1 MDIEILPIEK
11 ENMKS
16 KDILKDPDSLG
27 FGNYFT
33 DRMFVVKWTE
43 DKGWHDAKIKKYED
57 FVFDPA
63 TLVLHYGQEI
73 FEGLKAFRSKNG
85 DILLFRPWENVKRMN
100 RSAERMSMPTMKEE
114 DMLEAIVELV
124 KLEKDWVPDKRGA
137 SLYIRPTMIATEKGL
152 GVRPSKEYIF
162 FIILSPSGPY
172 FKEGFKPITLLA
184 TDKYVR
190 AVPGGVGEAKTGG
203 NYAASLKAKKL
214 AKNYGCAEV
223 LWLDA
228 YNKKFIEEVGA
239 MNIAFV
245 INDVITT
252 PRLDGSILHGIT
264 RKSVLEMGKKLGF
277 KVSEREIS
285 IHEIMEGAQNGS
297 VTECFGLG
305 TAASIAPVG
314 EIKYLHYEETGENI
328 TSVKFGDKPGKIA
341 ERLYKELQD
350 IQYGEKEPPFEGWI
364 LKIE

>member
-1 MDIEILPIEK
+1 MEIEIVPINES
-11 ENMKS
+11 ELKS
-16 KDILKDPDSLG
+16 KEVLKQPDSLG

-33 DRMFVVKWTE
+33 NRMFVVKWNE
-43 DKGWHDAKIKKYED
+43 GKGWHDAKIKKYED
-57 FVFDPA
+57 FQMDPA

-85 DILLFRPWENVKRMN
+85 EILLFRPKENIKRMN
-100 RSAERMSMPTMKEE
+100 RSAERMSMPQMDEK
-114 DMLEAIVELV
+114 DMLDAIIKLVE
-124 KLEKDWVPDKRGA
+124 LEKDWVPKEKGA
-137 SLYIRPTMIATEKGL
+137 SLYIRPTMIATEIGL
-152 GVRPSKEYIF
+152 GVRPSSEYLF
-162 FIILSPSGPY
+162 YLILSPSGPY
-172 FKEGFKPITLLA
+172 FKEGFKPISLLA

-214 AKNYGCAEV
+214 AKDYGCKEV

-245 INDVITT
+245 INDVVTT

-264 RKSVLEMGKKLGF
+264 RKSVLQLSKKLGL

-285 IHEIMEGAQNGS
+285 IHEIFEGAQNGI

-305 TAASIAPVG
+305 TAASIAPVK
-314 EIKYLHYEETGENI
+314 EIKYLHYTDKGEQLK
-328 TSVKFGDKPGKIA
+328 SVKFGDEPGEIA
-341 ERLYKELQD
+341 KLLYGELQA
-350 IQYGEKEPPFEGWI
+350 IQYGEKEPPFEDWI
-364 LKIE
+364 VKI

>member
-1 MDIEILPIEK
+1 MDIEIIPIDES
-11 ENMKS
+11 ELKS
-16 KDILKDPDSLG
+16 KSILEHPESLG

-33 DRMFVVKWTE
+33 DRMFVVKWNE
-43 DKGWHDAKIKKYED
+43 KNGWHDAKIKKYED
-57 FVFDPA
+57 FKMDPA

-73 FEGLKAFRSKNG
+73 FEGLKAFKGKNG
-85 DILLFRPWENVKRMN
+85 DILLFRPLENVKRMN
-100 RSAERMSMPTMKEE
+100 RSAERMSMPIMDENE
-114 DMLEAIVELV
+114 MLEAIVKLV
-124 KLEKDWVPDKRGA
+124 ELEKDWVPDAKGA
-137 SLYIRPTMIATEKGL
+137 SLYIRPTMIATEIGL
-152 GVRPSKEYIF
+152 GVRPSSEYLF

-172 FKEGFKPITLLA
+172 FKEGFKPIPLLA

-203 NYAASLKAKKL
+203 NYAASLKAKRL
-214 AKNYGCAEV
+214 AKDYGCKEV

-245 INDVITT
+245 INGVITT

-264 RKSVLEMGKKLGF
+264 RKSVLELGKKMGF

-285 IHEIMEGAQNGS
+285 IHEIMEGVEDGS
-297 VTECFGLG
+297 VSECFGLG

-314 EIKYLHYEETGENI
+314 EIKYLHYGERGEEL
-328 TSVKFGDKPGKIA
+328 TSVKFGDEPGEVSKM
-341 ERLYKELQD
+341 LYDELKA
-350 IQYGEKEPPFEGWI
+350 IQYGEKEPPFEDWI
-364 LKIE
+364 LKIN